1 MSYAPTETWD
11 LEPLFP
17 GGPGGSAFLHEAESI
32 EAELRDL
39 IRRSDALP
47 VRPHPAD
54 LASVLLHL
62 ERVSERLSMVST
74 FAGCSVAAD
83 ANGKAALRAQS
94 KASELGTLYG
104 RASVAPT
111 ARILHQT
118 EAEFEALLAFPD
130 IAHMQNYL
138 KDQRRLGRL
147 RLPEAEETLANELTR
162 DGVIGWGELYDLKA
176 GALKIRIDR
185 GNGPEELSPGQASPL
200 LSHPDATL
208 RETAYDALQGAW
220 RTIYPECAKVL
231 THITG
236 TRQVLNDRRRLDPL
250 EEPLAGARVER
261 STVEAL
267 MAASRGAR
275 PLLNRYLKAKAKAL
289 GKTELAWTDIGAPL
303 GKADDGA
310 AYPAAQAFI
319 VDQFAGFS
327 TDLAEFAR
335 RALKEKWIEVE
346 DRPGKRGGGF
356 CAEVPALRQ
365 SRIFMTWGNNAR
377 SVATLAHELG
387 HAYHNHVLYVLPS
400 SQRRVPMT
408 LAETASTFGE
418 TLVREASL
426 AATTDP
432 DVKLRLLDASLG
444 DALAYLANVPA
455 RFELEQALYRMR
467 CEGPLDP
474 EALEQET
481 TAIFRRWYGTSIAS
495 VDSTFWASKLHFY
508 IPELAFYNFPYTFG
522 YLFSALVY
530 EFYKPQGRAGAP
542 GYVGLLRRTGD
553 EWAERVAADALG
565 VELSD
570 PETWTAALGGV
581 KRDLAAFE
589 KLVG

>member
-1 MSYAPTETWD
+1 MAYAPNENWD
-11 LEPLFP
+11 LDALFP
-17 GGPGGSAFLHEAESI
+17 GGPGGTAFLHEVESV

-47 VRPHPAD
+47 PKPHPAD

-62 ERVSERLSMVST
+62 ERVSERLGMVAT

-83 ANGKAALRAQS
+83 ANGKAAVRAQS
-94 KASELGTLYG
+94 KASELGSLHG
-104 RASVAPT
+104 RASVTPN
-111 ARILHQT
+111 ARILHYT
-118 EAEFEALLAFPD
+118 EAEFETLLAFPD
-130 IAHMQNYL
+130 IAHMRNYL
-138 KDQRRLGRL
+138 RDLRRLGRL
-147 RLPEAEETLANELTR
+147 RLPEAEESLANELTR
-162 DGVIGWGELYDLKA
+162 DGDLVWGELYDLKA
-176 GALKIRIDR
+176 IALRLTVDR
-185 GNGPEELSPGQASPL
+185 GNGPEELSPGQATSL
-200 LSHPDATL
+200 LSHPDPL
-208 RETAYDALQGAW
+208 VRESAFAALQAAW
-220 RTIYPECAKVL
+220 RSIYPECAKVL

-250 EEPLAGARVER
+250 DEPLAGARVER
-261 STVEAL
+261 ATVEAL
-267 MAASRGAR
+267 MHASRRAR
-275 PLLNRYLKAKAKAL
+275 PLLNRYLVAKAKAL
-289 GKTELAWTDIGAPL
+289 GKPKLAWTDLGAPL
-303 GKADDGA
+303 GKADGGA
-310 AYPAAQAFI
+310 AYPAAQEFI

-335 RALKEKWIEVE
+335 RSFKERWVEVE
-346 DRPGKRGGGF
+346 DRAGKRGGGF

-387 HAYHNHVLYVLPS
+387 HAYHNHVLFVLPA

-426 AATTDP
+426 AATRDP
-432 DVKLRLLDASLG
+432 EVKLRLLDASLG

-474 EALEQET
+474 EAIEQET
-481 TAIFRRWYGTSIAS
+481 NAIFSRWYGDGVEA
-495 VDSTFWASKLHFY
+495 VDPTFWSSKLHFY
-508 IPELAFYNFPYTFG
+508 IPEMAFYNFPYTFG

-530 EFYKPQGRAGAP
+530 EFFKPQGRAGAP

-553 EWAERVAADALG
+553 EWAERIARDALG
-565 VELSD
+565 VELAD
-570 PETWTAALGGV
+570 PETWAAALGGV
-581 KRDLAAFE
+581 ERDLVAFE
-589 KLVG
+589 RLVG